1 MTEEQKSNLNVEQ
14 LDKMASRLGTDLFNV
29 KKQLDEEKART
40 AQLKKERD
48 EQIKKQEEQLKRF
61 EEMERQMNQLKSEK
75 TAGFN
80 ASYNKEVKPFIDS
93 LREHGK
99 SDARFTES
107 VDQYEQMLKEDMD
120 NALMDKRSM
129 ANFQVI
135 RAAASA
141 HQMRSS
147 EIERYFQGQKA
158 HEAEMAQLTEKYDKR
173 EKEIEEEKRK
183 SAATLEEKEKMLN
196 DLKEQLQ
203 KLQEEHQKT
212 ETNINN
218 VKSHF
223 TNDITQNNDT
233 ATQGEQSSSSSSS
246 SEPLVQQKSNTPLTT
261 STVAPPAT
269 TTTVQA
275 AASNDPFF
283 HDGFHTLIDFTERP
297 RESWIHRTR

>member
-14 LDKMASRLGTDLFNV
+14 LDKMASRLGTDLFNI
-29 KKQLDEEKART
+29 KKQLDEEKAHT
-40 AQLKKERD
+40 AQLAKERD
-48 EQIKKQEEQLKRF
+48 EQLKRQEEQLKRF
-61 EEMERQMNQLKSEK
+61 EEMERQMKQLKAEK

-80 ASYNKEVKPFIDS
+80 ASYNQEVKPFIDT

-107 VDQYEQMLKEDMD
+107 VDQYEQLLKEDMD

-147 EIERYFQGQKA
+147 EIERYFQDLKA
-158 HEAEMAQLTEKYDKR
+158 HEAEKAEWNETYNKR
-173 EKEIEEEKRK
+173 EKDFEEEKQK
-183 SAATLEEKEKMLN
+183 SAAILEEKEKMLN

-203 KLQEEHQKT
+203 KLQEEHHKT

-223 TNDITQNNDT
+223 TNNATQNNDT
-233 ATQGEQSSSSSSS
+233 TTQGEHSSSSSSI
-246 SEPLVQQKSNTPLTT
+246 PPTPQTSTTPVTT
-261 STVAPPAT
+261 SAVAPPVT
-269 TTTVQA
+269 TTIQA
-275 AASNDPFF
+275 AASTDS
-283 HDGFHTLIDFTERP
+283 HYHSGFKTLFDFTPKTRD
-297 RESWIHRTR
+297 SWIHRAQ

>member
-1 MTEEQKSNLNVEQ
+1 MTDEQKSNLNVEQ
-14 LDKMASRLGTDLFNV
+14 LDKMASRLGTDLFNI

-40 AQLKKERD
+40 AQLVKERD
-48 EQIKKQEEQLKRF
+48 EQLKLQEEQVKRF
-61 EEMERQMNQLKSEK
+61 EEMERQMNQMKAEK

-80 ASYNKEVKPFIDS
+80 ASYNKEVKPFIDT

-99 SDARFTES
+99 CDARFTES

-147 EIERYFQGQKA
+147 EIERYFQDAKA
-158 HEAEMAQLTEKYDKR
+158 REAENAEWIEKYNKR
-173 EKEIEEEKRK
+173 EKDFEEEKQK

-196 DLKEQLQ
+196 DLKEQLR
-203 KLQEEHQKT
+203 KLQEEHQIT

-223 TNDITQNNDT
+223 TNNATQNNDT
-233 ATQGEQSSSSSSS
+233 ATQGEHSSSSSSS
-246 SEPLVQQKSNTPLTT
+246 SSIPPTPQTSTTPVTT
-261 STVAPPAT
+261 SAIAPPVT
-269 TTTVQA
+269 TTIQA
-275 AASNDPFF
+275 AASTDS
-283 HDGFHTLIDFTERP
+283 HYHSGFRTLFDFTPKTRD
-297 RESWIHRTR
+297 SWIHRAH

>member
-29 KKQLDEEKART
+29 KKQLDEEKARN
-40 AQLKKERD
+40 AQLAKERD
-48 EQIKKQEEQLKRF
+48 EQLKRQEEQLKRF
-61 EEMERQMNQLKSEK
+61 EEMERQMNQMKSEK

-80 ASYNKEVKPFIDS
+80 ASYNQEVKPFIDS

-99 SDARFTES
+99 SDTRFTES
-107 VDQYEQMLKEDMD
+107 VDQYEQMMKEDMD

-147 EIERYFQGQKA
+147 EIERYFQDQKA
-158 HEAEMAQLTEKYDKR
+158 HEAEKAEWTEKYDKR
-173 EKEIEEEKRK
+173 EKEFEEEKQK

-223 TNDITQNNDT
+223 TNDPTQNNDT
-233 ATQGEQSSSSSSS
+233 TTQGEQSSSSSSS
-246 SEPLVQQKSNTPLTT
+246 SVPPTPQTSSTPVTT
-261 STVAPPAT
+261 SAVAPPVT
-269 TTTVQA
+269 TTIQA
-275 AASNDPFF
+275 AASTDS
-283 HDGFHTLIDFTERP
+283 HYHSGFKTLFDFTPKTRD
-297 RESWIHRTR
+297 SWIHRTR